1 MFYFI
6 RGELALIDP
15 SFAVIDANGV
25 GYKLTISGTT
35 YSALPH
41 PTGGECPE
49 VKLYS
54 HLSVRE
60 DGVELFGFASLEE
73 LNIFRLL
80 ISVSGVGPK
89 AAMALLTQL
98 PPERLAL
105 AVCNDDKKQLSKA
118 PGVGPKTASRIILEL
133 KDKLKAGNTVSGTD
147 STASEPPAAQQS
159 PIGSDGKISEA
170 VDALTVLG
178 FNRAAAIDAVNKTD
192 TENTEL
198 EDIIRQA
205 LKLLMK

>member
-6 RGELALIDP
+6 KGELALLGP
-15 SFAVIDANGV
+15 SFAVIDANGI

-41 PTGGECPE
+41 SVGGACPV

-60 DGVELFGFASLEE
+60 DGVELFGFATPEE
-73 LNIFRLL
+73 LNFFRLL

-98 PPERLAL
+98 TPDRLAS
-105 AVCNDDKKQLSKA
+105 AVSHDDKKQLSKA
-118 PGVGPKTASRIILEL
+118 PGVGPKTAARIILEL
-133 KDKLKAGNTVSGTD
+133 KDKLKGFNITTDSANGTD
-147 STASEPPAAQQS
+147 DTHRNT
-159 PIGSDGKISEA
+159 SDMSSDSKLSEA
-170 VDALTVLG
+170 VDALIVLG
-178 FNRAAAIDAVNKTD
+178 FNRAAAIDAVNKTEI
-192 TENTEL
+192 ENAEL
-198 EDIIRQA
+198 EDIIRGA

>member
-6 RGELALIDP
+6 KGELALLDP
-15 SFAVIDANGV
+15 GFAVVDACGV

-41 PTGGECPE
+41 VTGNEAPK

-60 DGVELFGFASLEE
+60 DGIELYGFSTLEE

-89 AAMALLTQL
+89 AAMAILSQMS
-98 PPERLAL
+98 PEKLAL
-105 AVCNDDKKQLSKA
+105 AVCTEDKKQISKA
-118 PGVGPKTASRIILEL
+118 PGIGPKTAARIILEL
-133 KDKLKAGNTVSGTD
+133 KDKLKAEASAADSDNAAE
-147 STASEPPAAQQS
+147 STATA
-159 PIGSDGKISEA
+159 SDAGGRSAEA
-170 VDALTVLG
+170 LDALTVLG
-178 FNRAAAIDAVNKTD
+178 FNRAVALDALRGIDI
-192 TENTEL
+192 ESTEL
-198 EDIIRQA
+198 EDVIREA
-205 LKLLMK
+205 LKKLMK

>member
-6 RGELALIDP
+6 KGELALIDP
-15 SFAVIDANGV
+15 AFAVIDANGV

-41 PTGGECPE
+41 PTGSECPN

-98 PPERLAL
+98 TPERLAL

-118 PGVGPKTASRIILEL
+118 PGVGPKTAARIILEL
-133 KDKLKAGNTVSGTD
+133 KDKLKAGNMVADTD
-147 STASEPPAAQQS
+147 STASESAAQQS
-159 PIGSDGKISEA
+159 HISSDGKISEA

-192 TENTEL
+192 PENTEL

>member
-6 RGELALIDP
+6 KGELALIDP

-41 PTGGECPE
+41 PTGGECKV

-60 DGVELFGFASLEE
+60 DGVELFGFATLEE
-73 LNIFRLL
+73 LNFFRLL

-98 PPERLAL
+98 TPERLAL

-118 PGVGPKTASRIILEL
+118 PGVGPKTAARIILEL
-133 KDKLKAGNTVSGTD
+133 KDKMKGVNITADNEYSDASLPQSFAEGGN
-147 STASEPPAAQQS
+147 
-159 PIGSDGKISEA
+159 GKVEEA
-170 VDALTVLG
+170 IDALTVLG
-178 FNRAAAIDAVNKTD
+178 FNRAAAMDAVGKTD
-192 TENTEL
+192 TENAEL
-198 EDIIRQA
+198 EDIIRSA

>member
-6 RGELALIDP
+6 KGELALLDP
-15 SFAVIDANGV
+15 GFAVVDACGV

-41 PTGGECPE
+41 ITGTEAPK

-60 DGVELFGFASLEE
+60 DSIELYGFATLEE

-89 AAMALLTQL
+89 AAMAILSQMS
-98 PPERLAL
+98 PEKLAL
-105 AVCNDDKKQLSKA
+105 AVC
-118 PGVGPKTASRIILEL
+118 T
-133 KDKLKAGNTVSGTD
+133 KDKLKAEASAADNDNATEGTVA
-147 STASEPPAAQQS
+147 ASDAGGRSA
-159 PIGSDGKISEA
+159 EA
-170 VDALTVLG
+170 LDALTVLG
-178 FNRAAAIDAVNKTD
+178 FNRAVALDALRGIDI
-192 TENTEL
+192 ENTEL
-198 EDIIRQA
+198 EDVIREA
-205 LKLLMK
+205 LKKLMK

>member
-6 RGELALIDP
+6 KGELALIDP
-15 SFAVIDANGV
+15 SFAVIDAGGV

-35 YSALPH
+35 YSSLPH
-41 PTGGECPE
+41 PTGSECPI

-60 DGVELFGFASLEE
+60 DGVELFGFATLEE
-73 LNIFRLL
+73 LNFFRLL

-98 PPERLAL
+98 TPERLAL

-118 PGVGPKTASRIILEL
+118 PGVGPKTAARIILEL
-133 KDKLKAGNTVSGTD
+133 KDKLKSVNMTSGSGEYTDELSPQTFAAGT
-147 STASEPPAAQQS
+147 
-159 PIGSDGKISEA
+159 DGKIAEA
-170 VDALTVLG
+170 IDALTVLG
-178 FNRAAAIDAVNKTD
+178 FNRASATDAVSKTD
-192 TENTEL
+192 TENAEL
-198 EDIIRQA
+198 EDIIRSA

>member
-6 RGELALIDP
+6 KGELALLDP
-15 SFAVIDANGV
+15 GFAVVDACGV

-41 PTGGECPE
+41 ITGTEAPK

-60 DGVELFGFASLEE
+60 DSIELYGFATLEE

-89 AAMALLTQL
+89 AAMAILSQMS
-98 PPERLAL
+98 PEKLAL
-105 AVCNDDKKQLSKA
+105 AVCIEDKKEISKA
-118 PGVGPKTASRIILEL
+118 PGTRNSSAFGVTARNNI
-133 KDKLKAGNTVSGTD
+133 AT
-147 STASEPPAAQQS
+147 P
-159 PIGSDGKISEA
+159 GSAMPRYNISFTCPSQTETSLFT
-170 VDALTVLG
+170 LT
-178 FNRAAAIDAVNKTD
+178 
-192 TENTEL
+192 
-198 EDIIRQA
+198 
-205 LKLLMK
+205 